1 MALDRQTVAK
11 RYGKAL
17 FEVVQEKDVRSD
29 VLLELAE
36 IKKIIDAE
44 PKFITFMTSPSIKQ
58 EDKLAMIKHIT
69 DGASEVTTNLLDMLF
84 DYGRIANLED
94 VIGEFNRLNDE
105 FEKTVRVKVTT
116 AIELDEDQ
124 KEKLASSFANVV
136 GAEKVLVDSVIDP
149 DIIGGVVMQSA
160 SCVYD
165 GSIKS
170 RIESIK
176 RLLLK

>member
-1 MALDRQTVAK
+1 MALDRQTIAK

-94 VIGEFNRLNDE
+94 VIDEFNRLNDE
-105 FEKTVRVKVTT
+105 FEKTVRVKV
-116 AIELDEDQ
+116 DR
-124 KEKLASSFANVV
+124 KSVV
-136 GAEKVLVDSVIDP
+136 
-149 DIIGGVVMQSA
+149 
-160 SCVYD
+160 
-165 GSIKS
+165 
-170 RIESIK
+170 
-176 RLLLK
+176 

>member
-1 MALDRQTVAK
+1 MALDRQTIAK

-94 VIGEFNRLNDE
+94 VIDEFNRLNDE

-116 AIELDEDQ
+116 
-124 KEKLASSFANVV
+124 ASSFANVV

>member
-69 DGASEVTTNLLDMLF
+69 
-84 DYGRIANLED
+84 R
-94 VIGEFNRLNDE
+94 
-105 FEKTVRVKVTT
+105 KTCIFV
-116 AIELDEDQ
+116 
-124 KEKLASSFANVV
+124 
-136 GAEKVLVDSVIDP
+136 
-149 DIIGGVVMQSA
+149 
-160 SCVYD
+160 C
-165 GSIKS
+165 
-170 RIESIK
+170 
-176 RLLLK
+176 